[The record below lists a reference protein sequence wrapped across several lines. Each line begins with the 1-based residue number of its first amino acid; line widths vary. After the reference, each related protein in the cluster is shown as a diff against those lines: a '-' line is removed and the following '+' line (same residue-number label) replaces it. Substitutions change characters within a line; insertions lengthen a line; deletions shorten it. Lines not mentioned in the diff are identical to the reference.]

1 MTGIQTGAAGERLEN
16 VTARPKLLAFYRPVD
31 DRAPGSMRKI
41 GFKVLTEVLTIGRR
55 SRKHVDWTLSI
66 AIFSTMITAGL
77 IALYVLRGSA
87 DLP

>member
-1 MTGIQTGAAGERLEN
+1 
-16 VTARPKLLAFYRPVD
+16 
-31 DRAPGSMRKI
+31 MRKI